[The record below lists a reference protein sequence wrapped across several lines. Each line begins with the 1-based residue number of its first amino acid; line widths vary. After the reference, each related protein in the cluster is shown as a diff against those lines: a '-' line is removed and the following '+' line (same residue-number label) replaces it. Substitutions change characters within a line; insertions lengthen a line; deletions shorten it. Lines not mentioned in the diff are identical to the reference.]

1 MAEFFEVR
9 TTIGCR
15 EQAAELAHGILF
27 SGLATSIDIA
37 EAPDATPGREAPG
50 WQLTFIAT
58 GPQVAALERHIRHA
72 SPDAPVEAE
81 PVTHDID
88 SYPDW
93 LTDGQS

>member
-1 MAEFFEVR
+1 MAEFFEVH
-9 TTIGCR
+9 TTIGGR

-37 EAPDATPGREAPG
+37 EAPGREATA
-50 WQLTFIAT
+50 WQLTFIAA
-58 GPQVAALERHIRHA
+58 GPQVAALERHIRRA
-72 SPDAPVEAE
+72 SPDAPVAAE

-93 LTDGQS
+93 LTDGQA